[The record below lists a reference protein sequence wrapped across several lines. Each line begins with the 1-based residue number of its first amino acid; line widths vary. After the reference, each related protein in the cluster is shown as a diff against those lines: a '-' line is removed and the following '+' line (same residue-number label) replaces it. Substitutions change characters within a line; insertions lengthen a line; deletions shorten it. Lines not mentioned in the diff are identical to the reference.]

1 MTDAFTLN
9 YTPRPC
15 FAEAHR
21 LISLKSTRE
30 LHIGASRRLGKTVL
44 ASAVAAIRAV
54 SRTSDV
60 AIIAPSLTQAL
71 NIGWQN
77 VLDRVRHVPGV
88 DPKKGEACIYVPAAD
103 GGMSTIRFFA
113 GTDDGSASGVRGYG
127 FDLVIV
133 DEVAQVGADTFY
145 NAIMPTLTG
154 RTDAQLITIGTFRGV
169 DLMYQLHEDADPAA
183 GVHSIIL
190 PASTSGVHDPAE
202 LAQIAKKMGGWNSP
216 GFQREYEANRYV
228 TDDLAF
234 IDQAFVREAQARTLP
249 EHTRREYRD
258 AYPTIVSCDP
268 APTSDRTVIV
278 VRCGP
283 AVLDHVT
290 LQGPT
295 VNEVAYKLLAVCREY
310 DADAL
315 FIDRGAGGQGPA
327 IIDICTNLGLLVHGV
342 DFGGRASDPEAFANV
357 RAEIINRVKDWVER
371 PDAILPPGEDILRE
385 MSVVRYEVNASNRLQ
400 IEGKKSIRK
409 RLKMSTDFLDALA
422 AGFAASVTPRSFY
435 DRDDRVMVKPRS
447 PSGDR
452 YQSDFDG
459 LRNRRQASVVLNEE
473 YEPHAD

>member
-1 MTDAFTLN
+1 MTDTITLN
-9 YTPRPC
+9 YTPRAC
-15 FAEAHR
+15 FQEAHR
-21 LISLKSTRE
+21 VISLRSTRE
-30 LHIGASRRLGKTVL
+30 MHIGASRRLGKTVF
-44 ASAVAAIRAV
+44 ASAVAVMRAIT
-54 SRTSDV
+54 RTSDV
-60 AIIAPSLTQAL
+60 AFVAPSLTQAL
-71 NIGWQN
+71 NVGWNN
-77 VLDRVRHVPGV
+77 VLDRIRHLPGV
-88 DPKKGEACIYVPAAD
+88 EIKKGEALIRLPAAD
-103 GGMSTIRFFA
+103 GGTSTIRFFA
-113 GTDDGSASGVRGYG
+113 GVDDGSASGVRGYG

-133 DEVAQVGADTFY
+133 DEVASIGADVY
-145 NAIMPTLTG
+145 VNSILPTLTG
-154 RTDAQLITIGTFRGV
+154 RTDPQLITIGTFRGV
-169 DLMYQLHEDADPAA
+169 DLMYQLHEDADPSQGA
-183 GVHSIIL
+183 HSIIL

-202 LAQIAKKMGGWNSP
+202 LAAIAKKMGGWGSS

-228 TDDLAF
+228 TDDQAF
-234 IDQAFVREAQARTLP
+234 IDQAYVREAQARTLS
-249 EHTRREYRD
+249 ERTRREYRD
-258 AYPTIVSCDP
+258 AYPIIVSCDP
-268 APTSDRTVIV
+268 APTSDRTIIV

-283 AVLDHVT
+283 AVLDYAK

-295 VNEVAYKLLAVCREY
+295 VNEVAYRLLAMCREH

-371 PDAILPPGEDILRE
+371 PDAVLPPGEDILRE

-435 DRDDRVMVKPRS
+435 DRNNSVMVEPRAPDGS
-447 PSGDR
+447 R
-452 YQSDFDG
+452 YSSDFDG
-459 LRNRRQASVVLNEE
+459 LRQRRRNFLVMDEI
-473 YEPHAD
+473 YEPYDD